1 MITEAQKEQILE
13 QSDIVDIIGEVVNLK
28 RRGSNYLGLCPFH
41 NEKTPSFT
49 VSDVKGI
56 YKCFGCGESGN
67 AVSFM
72 MKYHNMTYID
82 AMKELALK
90 AGVKIEDTQSPK
102 VKEQID
108 KKDLVFHALEAA
120 SEFYNKY
127 LFLKPAK
134 QALAYFKSRQF
145 SDDTIKKYKLGYAPD
160 SFDETMKHLIK
171 LGFSIETLS
180 ESGLIIENK
189 DKTSYYDR
197 FRGRAMFPIL
207 NVTGKV
213 LGFGARQLEDNK
225 NQPKYI
231 NSPQTLVYDKSFSLY
246 GIFHA
251 KNEIRNKQSVILVEG
266 YANVITLHQAGIEN
280 VVASSGTSLT
290 VQQLS
295 QLSKFTKTIY
305 FSYDSDSAGQNASE
319 KRDRTST

>member
-90 AGVKIEDTQSPK
+90 AGVKIEETQSPK

-108 KKDLVFHALEAA
+108 KKDLV
-120 SEFYNKY
+120 
-127 LFLKPAK
+127 
-134 QALAYFKSRQF
+134 
-145 SDDTIKKYKLGYAPD
+145 
-160 SFDETMKHLIK
+160 
-171 LGFSIETLS
+171 
-180 ESGLIIENK
+180 
-189 DKTSYYDR
+189 
-197 FRGRAMFPIL
+197 
-207 NVTGKV
+207 
-213 LGFGARQLEDNK
+213 
-225 NQPKYI
+225 
-231 NSPQTLVYDKSFSLY
+231 
-246 GIFHA
+246 
-251 KNEIRNKQSVILVEG
+251 
-266 YANVITLHQAGIEN
+266 
-280 VVASSGTSLT
+280 
-290 VQQLS
+290 
-295 QLSKFTKTIY
+295 
-305 FSYDSDSAGQNASE
+305 
-319 KRDRTST
+319 